1 MHEAAVNIVWVVV
14 FIFIGAASGITLIML
29 ALAFL
34 PRLLDKLTPKIDEE
48 KEILRG
54 NQAVAEY
61 FGRIVSAGIIGISII
76 IGAAVLGGIIACL
89 M

>member
-1 MHEAAVNIVWVVV
+1 MHEVAANIVWVVV
-14 FIFIGAASGITLIML
+14 FTFVGAATGIILIML

-34 PRLLDKLTPKIDEE
+34 PRIIDKLTPNIDEE
-48 KEILRG
+48 KEIVRG

-61 FGRIVSAGIIGISII
+61 FGRVVSAGIIGISMI

>member
-1 MHEAAVNIVWVVV
+1 MHEVATNIGWVVLFTFV
-14 FIFIGAASGITLIML
+14 GAVTGIILIML

-34 PRLLDKLTPKIDEE
+34 PRIIDKLTPSIDEE
-48 KEILRG
+48 KEIVRG
-54 NQAVAEY
+54 NRAVAEY
-61 FGRIVSAGIIGISII
+61 FGRVVAAGIIGISII

>member
-1 MHEAAVNIVWVVV
+1 MHQAAIDIGWLVV
-14 FIFIGAASGITLIML
+14 FTFSGALTGIILVMC

-34 PRLLDKLTPKIDEE
+34 PRIIDKLTPNIDEE
-48 KEILRG
+48 KEIVRG

-61 FGRIVSAGIIGISII
+61 FGRVVAAGIIGISLII
-76 IGAAVLGGIIACL
+76 AAAVLGGIIACL

>member
-1 MHEAAVNIVWVVV
+1 MHEVVANIGWVVV
-14 FIFIGAASGITLIML
+14 FTVVGAITGIFLIML

-34 PRLLDKLTPKIDEE
+34 PRLLDKLTPRIDEE

-54 NQAVAEY
+54 NRAVADY
-61 FGRIVSAGIIGISII
+61 FGRVVAAGIIGISII